1 MIVGVVILI
10 FCMHNLLITCVALLG
25 MSWFLFKFILGIR
38 LIIDM
43 VSGPCEADTIFTG
56 VFNIERLDIF
66 FSIHY
71 QNIYLNDE
79 KLKKIFMLFYDIYD
93 VFQDELYPGDRIKI
107 VYYKHSRIIL
117 QLNKTKEAQNIA
129 NQKI

>member
-1 MIVGVVILI
+1 MKYKYLLWEALFSLCMIVGVVILI
-10 FCMHNLLITCVALLG
+10 FYMHNLLITCVALLG

-66 FSIHY
+66 FSIRY

-79 KLKKIFMLFYDIYD
+79 KLKKILCFFTIYMM
-93 VFQDELYPGDRIKI
+93 FFKMSYIRETG
-107 VYYKHSRIIL
+107 
-117 QLNKTKEAQNIA
+117 
-129 NQKI
+129 